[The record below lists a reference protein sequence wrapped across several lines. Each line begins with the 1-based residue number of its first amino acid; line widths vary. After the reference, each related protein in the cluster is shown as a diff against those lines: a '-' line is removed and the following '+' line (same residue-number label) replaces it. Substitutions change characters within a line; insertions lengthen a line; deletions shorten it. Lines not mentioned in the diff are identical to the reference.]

1 MQQRE
6 ARKAGN
12 VSDGLLK
19 FSDAEFELL
28 LDCVRCGFCLV
39 SCPVFTQTFDEVDS
53 PRGRIHLL
61 RALAERRISITQ
73 TLLNHLYSCLACRA
87 CQATCPSGVRYAFI
101 TELARAEL
109 ERKGFGVTKRNK
121 LLRLLIRH
129 VFPYRKRFELLIRFV
144 EACRKAG
151 LISMV
156 KRFEN
161 FSIFPKALREW
172 LQIEEMLPSTRA
184 KRAFYDGRTVIKPRQ
199 KQRMK
204 VGFLLGCASE
214 VLLKDVNEASI
225 KVLLELG
232 CEVIIPEE
240 QTCCGAIAMH
250 TGFDEDAKR
259 FAKRNIE
266 AFERYDV
273 DAIVSN
279 AAGCSTAMKE
289 YAQWLNDDEAFKE
302 RAKKFSQLVYD
313 WTEIVAQLPFYEHM
327 KPLPLRVTY
336 DDPCH
341 LLHAQGI
348 REEPRKLIRAIP
360 SIEFVELPEAE
371 MCCGG
376 AGVHGMLFRELSMEL
391 LERKLKN
398 IKETCAQVVVTA
410 NTGCKLQ
417 LQYGIK
423 KHGLNVRVMHI
434 AELLALS
441 FGV

>member
-1 MQQRE
+1 MLQT
-6 ARKAGN
+6 KVGN
-12 VSDGLLK
+12 ASGASDSLLK
-19 FSDAEFELL
+19 LSDDEFELL

-53 PRGRIHLL
+53 PRGRIHIL
-61 RALAERRISITQ
+61 RALAEGRVSVTQ

-87 CQATCPSGVRYAFI
+87 CQATCPSGVRYGFI
-101 TELARAEL
+101 NDIARAKL
-109 ERKGFGVTKRNK
+109 ERKGFGITKRNK

-129 VFPYRKRFELLIRFV
+129 VFPHRKRFELLVRFI
-144 EACRKAG
+144 EACRGVG
-151 LISMV
+151 LTSIA

-161 FSIFPKALREW
+161 FSQGLRRW
-172 LQIEEMLPSTRA
+172 LQLEEMLPNTRVR
-184 KRAFYDGRTVIKPRQ
+184 RAFYDGRTAIKPKQ
-199 KQRMK
+199 KTRMR
-204 VGFLLGCASE
+204 VGFHLGCASE

-232 CEVIIPEE
+232 CEVIIPEG

-250 TGFDEDAKR
+250 TGFDEDAKW

-273 DAIVSN
+273 DVIVSN
-279 AAGCSTAMKE
+279 AAGCSAALKE
-289 YAQWLNDDEAFKE
+289 YAQWLNDDEAFRE
-302 RAKKFSQLVYD
+302 RAVKFSRLVRD
-313 WTEIVAQLPFYEHM
+313 WTEVVAQLPFREHM
-327 KPLPLRVTY
+327 KPLQLRVTY

-348 REEPRKLIRAIP
+348 REQPRKLIRAIP
-360 SIEFVELPEAE
+360 SIDFVELREAE

-376 AGVHGMLFRELSMEL
+376 AGVHGMLFTELSTEL

-423 KHGLNVRVMHI
+423 KQGLDVKVMHI
-434 AELLALS
+434 AELIALS